1 MSVMAAWLGSRLV
14 KRPLGVRAVPVD
26 PQVQAVL
33 DRGAAAGAPPLHEQS
48 VEQARQAHTDA
59 TPTLVGP
66 AEEVAE
72 VLERSVAGPAGDV
85 PVRVYVPAGAGAPAL
100 TVFMHGGGWVLGT
113 LDSYDA
119 LCRALAN
126 ASGTVVVSVGYRL
139 APEHPFPAAVED
151 SWAALLWACKH
162 GAELGADVG
171 RVAVAGDSA
180 GGNIAAVLARRAR
193 DEGGPPL
200 RFQLL
205 VYPVIDAAMDTE
217 SYEEA
222 AYDYYLEREGMAW
235 FWRHYLAG
243 ADPAS
248 ADASPLRASDLRGLP
263 PAHVITAQYDPLRDE
278 GEAYARALA
287 EAGVPTTL
295 RTHEGMTH
303 GFFRWRADIDEAH
316 SAMDEVARALRAA
329 LAE

>member
-1 MSVMAAWLGSRLV
+1 M
-14 KRPLGVRAVPVD
+14 PVD

-48 VEQARQAHTDA
+48 VEEARQAHTDA

-66 AEEVAE
+66 VEDVAR
-72 VLERSVAGPAGDV
+72 VLERSAPGPAGDV
-85 PVRVYVPAGAGAPAL
+85 PMRVYVPGGERTRGL
-100 TVFMHGGGWVLGT
+100 VVFLHGGGWVLGT

-126 ASGTVVVSVGYRL
+126 ASGALVASVDYRL

-151 SWAALLWACKH
+151 SWAALLWAH
-162 GAELGADVG
+162 EHAAELGADPD
-171 RVAVAGDSA
+171 RLAVAGDSA
-180 GGNIAAVLARRAR
+180 GGNVAAVLARRAR

-222 AYDYYLEREGMAW
+222 AYDYYLERQGMAW

-243 ADPAS
+243 GDPAT
-248 ADASPLRASDLRGLP
+248 ADASPLRASDLSGLP

-287 EAGVPTTL
+287 EAGVPVAL

-329 LAE
+329 FD

>member
-1 MSVMAAWLGSRLV
+1 MA
-14 KRPLGVRAVPVD
+14 VD
-26 PQVQAVL
+26 PQIQAVL

-48 VEQARQAHTDA
+48 VEQARQAHIEA

-66 AEEVAE
+66 AEAVAE
-72 VLERSVAGPAGDV
+72 VLERSVPGPVGDV
-85 PVRVYVPAGAGAPAL
+85 PVRVYIPAVEGTPGL
-100 TVFMHGGGWVLGT
+100 IVFLHGGGWVLGT

-126 ASGTVVVSVGYRL
+126 ASGALVASVDYRL
-139 APEHPFPAAVED
+139 APEHPFPAALED
-151 SWAALLWACKH
+151 SWAALLWAREH
-162 GAELGADVG
+162 AAELGADPD
-171 RVAVAGDSA
+171 RLAVAGDSA

-205 VYPVIDAAMDTE
+205 IYPVIDAAMDTD

-222 AYDYYLEREGMAW
+222 AYDYYLERQGMRW

-243 ADPAS
+243 VDPATP
-248 ADASPLRASDLRGLP
+248 DASPLHASDLSGLP

-278 GEAYARALA
+278 GEAYAERLR
-287 EAGVPTTL
+287 EAGVAVTV
-295 RTHEGMTH
+295 RRHEGMTH

-316 SAMDEVARALRAA
+316 GAMEEVGRALRAA
-329 LAE
+329 LD